1 MAKNTAKKTKK
12 EEPKEVLTSEVF
24 FEIENDNGGISA
36 KEGKGKQEWNQKLKN
51 LVNLE
56 AGRDGESD
64 GSISPPS
71 DTEMEEPA
79 PLGRSNTEDMQDII
93 EDVKAAEALPDH
105 AKEAALEA
113 VHNFARYLGMDP
125 VIDKEFLWIAVEA
138 MSAALPENWV
148 GGREFRRARSRRRLG
163 QM

>member
-1 MAKNTAKKTKK
+1 M
-12 EEPKEVLTSEVF
+12 LTSEVF
-24 FEIENDNGGISA
+24 FEIEDDNRGVA
-36 KEGKGKQEWNQKLKN
+36 ATDVKGKQEWNQKLKN

-71 DTEMEEPA
+71 DAETEEPA
-79 PLGRSNTEDMQDII
+79 LGRSNTEDMQDII
-93 EDVKAAEALPDH
+93 ADVKAAEALPDR

-125 VIDKEFLWIAVEA
+125 VVDKEFLWIAVEA
-138 MSAALPENWV
+138 MSATLPENWV
-148 GGREFRRARSRRRLG
+148 CGAW
-163 QM
+163 MC